1 MTVEMLIRDVQ
12 AKLGLVV
19 DGVAGIKTWTAIH
32 GLLFEPVKISHGDNE
47 DLAAPVA
54 ERSER
59 VIATLQPPVRPL
71 ARALVNAAAKKGIT
85 IHVTSG
91 LRSYAEQDALYEQG
105 RSKPGKIV
113 TNARGGYSSH
123 NWGTSF
129 DITVFANGKPKWEG
143 PEYATVGQIG
153 KELGL
158 AWGGDWEI
166 ADEPHFTLRPT
177 WAKGLSE
184 QQFMSGL
191 RDRHNN
197 NTPIYA

>member
-1 MTVEMLIRDVQ
+1 MLIRDVQ

-32 GLLFEPVKISHGDNE
+32 ELLFEPVKVIHPTGD
-47 DLAAPVA
+47 LTAPVA
-54 ERSER
+54 ERSEK
-59 VIATLQPPVRPL
+59 VIATLQAPVRPL

-91 LRSYAEQDALYEQG
+91 FRSYAEQDALYEQG
-105 RSKPGKIV
+105 RTTPGKIV
-113 TNARGGYSSH
+113 TNARGGQSSH
-123 NWGTSF
+123 NWGASF
-129 DITVFANGKPKWEG
+129 DITVFENGKPKWEG
-143 PEYATVGQIG
+143 SEYATVGQIG
-153 KELGL
+153 KNLGL
-158 AWGGDWEI
+158 AWGGDWTSP
-166 ADEPHFTLRPT
+166 DEPHFTLKPE

-184 QQFMSGL
+184 QQFMAGL